1 MYCEN
6 CGKKLIRGYQFCME
20 CGTPVP
26 PEADDEDQGQE
37 QDAQQS
43 ETQQESEMPGIQPLG
58 SDEGTL
64 VYCPTCGMRMQKS
77 TDHCEKCGMR
87 LAGNSPTN
95 SGVPL
100 VNSDPLGGDFS
111 GISDND
117 IAQINSFV
125 NNSGFSGG
133 IEYNNNFN
141 NDGIGYNDPGIGG
154 GFGGGNLSSEIEA
167 LNQQFANLNS
177 TASDMPAISAPV
189 RQPDPEP
196 APAPAVPEPEPF
208 SRRVDNFS
216 MEAGMPETQFLS
228 ESGLPVINGGEMSE
242 PEVPVELEHH
252 LDDINI
258 DVPAPAPEM
267 PVYNEPVPETP
278 VYSEPVPET
287 PVYNEPVPETPVY
300 SEPVPETPVYS
311 EPVAEAPV
319 YSEPVPETPVYSE
332 PVAETPVYSKPVTEA
347 PVYSEPVPETPVY
360 NEPVTETPIYSEPV
374 PETPVYSEPVPETPV
389 YSEPVPETPVYNEP
403 VAEAPVYNEPVAE
416 APVYNEPVAET
427 PVYSEPVPEM
437 PIYNQPADNI
447 PTPEDDMSTVLLPQH
462 NEPAPD
468 YDRTV
473 RLHRDPNDNP
483 ACEDS
488 APASGNEDG
497 GVDLGK
503 LVYCR
508 NCGQD
513 MYENEPVCKNCGS
526 PNKWNQKPLKHSV
539 SGAKNTQPKSEP
551 KKVFGVIPIP
561 AVIGGGV
568 VVAGIIALIA
578 LTSNPGKNDD
588 NIVQPSTTTAS
599 TPEST
604 AAPEDNS
611 EPDMSE
617 SAVDST
623 TTDPIDESVVTEPTV
638 SQPVVTDP
646 VEVSDPDE
654 SSQTDGNSN
663 PGMPD
668 HAEATT
674 PTSVTSH
681 TTSTTQ
687 SSASR
692 PGTPAASSAT
702 TKPVTTRPTT
712 VTTRPT
718 TAAPAVSKP
727 STTVSNEDKQRAKM
741 LDAFEAISAEVGKVH
756 VYAQATISALDNGK
770 TRTFYTIGMTS
781 TLSSGKSNAASL
793 LKGAKPSSGEL
804 TSAYSSLEKLYDLY
818 VEYYNYVTT
827 STDGS
832 DTFST
837 KETNKWSA
845 FNTAVKN
852 TFNYSKLQTK
862 NQTDADK
869 SRTYADIMTDASSAA
884 SNAVTQFSSV
894 QTAVEKLKSSNYDD
908 EVMATIYNTKT
919 SAILKAAGYAQMV
932 NNYYSVLSSGVPNS
946 YSSAKAALSNTSS
959 DIDELLGVFTLA
971 GYNDLSGFKKDA
983 SASIKTVNGD
993 ISAINKAL

>member
-267 PVYNEPVPETP
+267 PVYNEPVAEAP
-278 VYSEPVPET
+278 VYSEPVAEA
-287 PVYNEPVPETPVY
+287 PVYNEPAPETPVY

-319 YSEPVPETPVYSE
+319 YNE
-332 PVAETPVYSKPVTEA
+332 PVA
-347 PVYSEPVPETPVY
+347 
-360 NEPVTETPIYSEPV
+360 
-374 PETPVYSEPVPETPV
+374 ETPVYSEPVPETPV
-389 YSEPVPETPVYNEP
+389 YSEPVT
-403 VAEAPVYNEPVAE
+403 
-416 APVYNEPVAET
+416 ET
-427 PVYSEPVPEM
+427 PVYSEPAPEM

-447 PTPEDDMSTVLLPQH
+447 PTSEDDMSTVLLPQH

-473 RLHRDPNDNP
+473 RLRRDPNDNP
-483 ACEDS
+483 ASEDS

-623 TTDPIDESVVTEPTV
+623 TTDPIDEPVVTEPTV
-638 SQPVVTDP
+638 SQPAVTEP
-646 VEVSDPDE
+646 VEVSGPDE

-674 PTSVTSH
+674 PTSVNSH
-681 TTSTTQ
+681 TTPTTQ

-718 TAAPAVSKP
+718 TAVPAVSKP

-770 TRTFYTIGMTS
+770 TRTFYTSGMTS

-946 YSSAKAALSNTSS
+946 YSSAKAALSNASS

>member
-43 ETQQESEMPGIQPLG
+43 ETQQESGMPGIQPLG

-196 APAPAVPEPEPF
+196 APTPAVPEPEPF
-208 SRRVDNFS
+208 SRRVDDFS

-258 DVPAPAPEM
+258 DVPASAPEM
-267 PVYNEPVPETP
+267 PVYNEPVA
-278 VYSEPVPET
+278 
-287 PVYNEPVPETPVY
+287 
-300 SEPVPETPVYS
+300 ETPVYS
-311 EPVAEAPV
+311 EPVA
-319 YSEPVPETPVYSE
+319 
-332 PVAETPVYSKPVTEA
+332 
-347 PVYSEPVPETPVY
+347 ETPVY

-374 PETPVYSEPVPETPV
+374 PETPVYNEPVAEAPVYSESVPETPV
-389 YSEPVPETPVYNEP
+389 YSEPVAEMPVYNEP
-403 VAEAPVYNEPVAE
+403 VAEAPVYSEPVAE
-416 APVYNEPVAET
+416 TPGYSEPVTET

-437 PIYNQPADNI
+437 PIYNQPADHI
-447 PTPEDDMSTVLLPQH
+447 PTSEDDMSTVLLPQH

-483 ACEDS
+483 ASEDS

-588 NIVQPSTTTAS
+588 NIVHPSTTTAS

-623 TTDPIDESVVTEPTV
+623 PTDPIDEPVVTEPTV
-638 SQPVVTDP
+638 SQPAVTDP

-681 TTSTTQ
+681 TTQ
-687 SSASR
+687 SSVSR

-718 TAAPAVSKP
+718 TAVPAVSKP
-727 STTVSNEDKQRAKM
+727 STTGSNEDKQRAKM

-770 TRTFYTIGMTS
+770 TRTFYTSGMTS

>member
-267 PVYNEPVPETP
+267 PVYNEPV
-278 VYSEPVPET
+278 
-287 PVYNEPVPETPVY
+287 
-300 SEPVPETPVYS
+300 
-311 EPVAEAPV
+311 A
-319 YSEPVPETPVYSE
+319 
-332 PVAETPVYSKPVTEA
+332 EA

-360 NEPVTETPIYSEPV
+360 NEPVTETPVYSEPVAETPVYNEPV
-374 PETPVYSEPVPETPV
+374 PETPVYSEP
-389 YSEPVPETPVYNEP
+389 
-403 VAEAPVYNEPVAE
+403 A
-416 APVYNEPVAET
+416 
-427 PVYSEPVPEM
+427 PEM

-447 PTPEDDMSTVLLPQH
+447 PTSEDDMSTVLLPQH

-483 ACEDS
+483 ASEDS

-623 TTDPIDESVVTEPTV
+623 TTDPIDEPVVTEPTV
-638 SQPVVTDP
+638 SQPAVTEP
-646 VEVSDPDE
+646 VEVSGPDE

-681 TTSTTQ
+681 TTQ
-687 SSASR
+687 SSSSR

-718 TAAPAVSKP
+718 TAVPAVSKP

-770 TRTFYTIGMTS
+770 TRTFYTSGMTS

-946 YSSAKAALSNTSS
+946 YSSAKAALSNASS

-971 GYNDLSGFKKDA
+971 GYNDLSGFKKNA